1 MERNTKTGEKRA
13 RADTGDDFTEDTQL
27 FKTPKVVLNSCDV
40 NFNKCDEHVGLTASK
55 DIPRRH
61 DSCNEPTCCKEC
73 GLHFPNLCKGS
84 LHTVFKSLYGPI
96 IIQSFGIY
104 SQYRDDEHELFGPP
118 KALTWEYNLL
128 NITMECSGQ
137 SVWLILTPDLNG
149 ITLDGTPEPF
159 TAETIKGTPCYT
171 TIAKV
176 IKYLQQDEYQINVVY
191 PVCFSSLGGYCGQ
204 IMELSR
210 LLASGEVTVSDGQL
224 EYSLPSEDSDEN

>member
-118 KALTWEYNLL
+118 KSINL
-128 NITMECSGQ
+128 GVQ
-137 SVWLILTPDLNG
+137 P
-149 ITLDGTPEPF
+149 
-159 TAETIKGTPCYT
+159 
-171 TIAKV
+171 
-176 IKYLQQDEYQINVVY
+176 IKYYYGVFRAK
-191 PVCFSSLGGYCGQ
+191 C
-204 IMELSR
+204 
-210 LLASGEVTVSDGQL
+210 LAHSYAGLKWNNFGRHT
-224 EYSLPSEDSDEN
+224 